1 MMNKRL
7 LRHGRQTQ
15 IRCAGTHRA
24 RCGDGDGHA
33 ECVQQRIANGL
44 NNLGTF
50 YLSNYMSR
58 IILLALVFVCSG
70 CIYPRYVGQKPKTYI
85 NTNFLSF
92 QDTIH
97 VNDFYFSAT
106 RRKNTGLN
114 QPYEKVELA
123 EDIEKVLTNSM
134 KHPNIFIRNLK
145 IKSQIEGLEGKKIKR
160 KHLENAL
167 SQEFTEGFV
176 LLPIVNYYVRY
187 EPRREAGGPVG
198 FSSPTG
204 EDSHIISHEVV
215 IALYKNSELV
225 FLNSKASIDRE
236 VVLSDTPITHEFPQ
250 EVLDT
255 LMHMALEPL
264 LRQMEEK
271 R

>member
-1 MMNKRL
+1 VERL
-7 LRHGRQTQ
+7 GWLTGCSFLVKESK
-15 IRCAGTHRA
+15 I
-24 RCGDGDGHA
+24 
-33 ECVQQRIANGL
+33 VANGL
-44 NNLGTF
+44 YNPGTY
-50 YLSNYMSR
+50 YLSNYMFR
-58 IILLALVFVCSG
+58 TILLALVLVCNG
-70 CIYPRYVGQKPKTYI
+70 CSYPWYVGQKPKTYI
-85 NTNFLSF
+85 NKNFLSF

-123 EDIEKVLTNSM
+123 EDLEKVLTNSM

-145 IKSQIEGLEGKKIKR
+145 IKSQLEGLEGKKIKR
-160 KHLENAL
+160 KHLENTL
-167 SQEFTEGFV
+167 SPEFAEGFV
-176 LLPIVNYYVRY
+176 LLPMVNYYVRY
-187 EPRREAGGPVG
+187 EAIREGGGTVG

-204 EDSHIISHEVV
+204 EDVHIISHEVV

-225 FLNSKASIDRE
+225 FLNSKARIDRE
-236 VVLSDTPITHEFPQ
+236 IVPSGTPITHEFPQ

-255 LMHMALEPL
+255 LMHMTLEPL

>member
-1 MMNKRL
+1 MEELTDIHMEVSTRDD
-7 LRHGRQTQ
+7 LRRPK
-15 IRCAGTHRA
+15 AGYW
-24 RCGDGDGHA
+24 
-33 ECVQQRIANGL
+33 VANGL
-44 NNLGTF
+44 NNPGTF
-50 YLSNYMSR
+50 YLSNYMFR

-70 CIYPRYVGQKPKTYI
+70 CIYPRYVGQKPKTYM
-85 NTNFLSF
+85 NMNFLSSN
-92 QDTIH
+92 DTLF
-97 VNDFYFSAT
+97 VDEFNFSAT
-106 RRKNTGLN
+106 RKKTGILH
-114 QPYEKVELA
+114 PYETVSIT
-123 EDIEKVLTNSM
+123 EDIEQVLTNSIN
-134 KHPNIFIRNLK
+134 HPNIFIRNLK
-145 IKSQIEGLEGKKIKR
+145 IKSQLEGLEGKKIKR

-167 SQEFTEGFV
+167 SQGFTEGFV
-176 LLPIVNYYVRY
+176 LLPMVNYYVRY
-187 EPRREAGGPVG
+187 EAIREDGGSVG

-225 FLNSKASIDRE
+225 FLNSKARIDRE
-236 VVLSDTPITHEFPQ
+236 VVPSGTPITHEFPQ